1 MSESIHYFPSEVIEE
16 ECTKGGVVG
25 TYLLNDVD
33 GDTMSRESQQQW
45 EGRWTCGG
53 GEGGGEGE
61 DILEKVGQTI
71 PRGPVGWGDGGGGT
85 RHVGCGRGT
94 AYIRQGRRIIR
105 TAKQLPTKLTFLT
118 LWFTVQ

>member
-33 GDTMSRESQQQW
+33 GGTMSRECQQQW

-61 DILEKVGQTI
+61 DIREKVGQRTENYVYII
-71 PRGPVGWGDGGGGT
+71 PSDPVGWGDGGGGT
-85 RHVGCGRGT
+85 
-94 AYIRQGRRIIR
+94 I
-105 TAKQLPTKLTFLT
+105 
-118 LWFTVQ
+118 